1 VVCCAALLSS
11 RRMEPS
17 AKDSVQ
23 VFGKKKTSIAVAICK
38 RGVGLIKVNGQ
49 PLAQLQ
55 PEILRTKCL
64 EPVLLLGGYFAKV
77 SRGKRGARSE
87 ERRR

>member
-1 VVCCAALLSS
+1 
-11 RRMEPS
+11 MEPS

-77 SRGKRGARSE
+77 SEGRRARQGRGKGAGGGFGRLSCSC
-87 ERRR
+87 